1 MERLSRR
8 EFLRVSALATA
19 ATVAAA
25 CVTTTPTPEAAARP
39 AMAVQP
45 ATAAPAA
52 PAAAAPAAAKYSE
65 APMLAEMVQQGK
77 LPPAD
82 DRVPE
87 NPFVIEGLDGIGNFG
102 GTWRK
107 SKKGMADGGTY
118 RHMAYRGLIDINQDF
133 EIIPYLAAAWE
144 VSEDARIYTS
154 TCARA
159 PSGPMAPPH
168 LGGFPLLL

>member
-1 MERLSRR
+1 M
-8 EFLRVSALATA
+8 
-19 ATVAAA
+19 
-25 CVTTTPTPEAAARP
+25 
-39 AMAVQP
+39 M
-45 ATAAPAA
+45 
-52 PAAAAPAAAKYSE
+52 
-65 APMLAEMVQQGK
+65 AEMVQQGK
-77 LPPAD
+77 LPPVD

-144 VSEDARIYTS
+144 VSEDARIYTFHLRKGTKWS
-154 TCARA
+154 DGA
-159 PSGPMAPPH
+159 PLTSEDFRFYYEEAILNRDLTSAHPEEMASVI
-168 LGGFPLLL
+168 GV